1 MVHRIVV
8 VGAGYAGVP
17 AALRLAR
24 RLDPVRFP
32 VTVVTEHDRFVERI
46 RLHQH
51 AAGQRLR
58 DRPLGPL
65 LAASGVGLLVGR
77 VVAVDP
83 GARTIEVG
91 HGDPGGVIDYDDL
104 VLAVGSGPDFHGV
117 PGAAEHAVPVAGLP
131 GATTIAAR
139 LDAGTVRRVTVV
151 GGGLTG
157 TETAAELAESRPA
170 LEVSLVTAGALGD
183 GISPR
188 GCEHLRRSLRARGVT
203 VHEDR
208 RVLGVGADAVSLDGG
223 DVPGDLTV
231 WAAGF
236 RAPDLLRDAGLT
248 VDERGRVVVDEHLQP
263 AGRPEIHVIGDAAA
277 APGPGG
283 SSSRMSCQTGLPMG
297 VHAGVSLAR
306 RLRGREPRPIRLRYV
321 WQNVGLGRADGV
333 TQFTAAD
340 DRPLDRLLT
349 GRASAS
355 FKEVVARSAAWTA
368 LYPGPRRPRR
378 SP

>member
-8 VGAGYAGVP
+8 VGAGYAGVS

-24 RLDPVRFP
+24 RLDPARFP

-65 LAASGVGLLVGR
+65 FAGSGVRLVVGR
-77 VVAVDP
+77 AVAVDP
-83 GARTIEVG
+83 AARTVELEDG
-91 HGDPGGVIDYDDL
+91 ALGYDDL

-117 PGAAEHAVPVAGLP
+117 PGAAEHALPVAGLA
-131 GATTIAAR
+131 GATAIAAR
-139 LDAGTVRRVTVV
+139 LDGGTVRRVTVV

-157 TETAAELAESRPA
+157 TETAAELAESRPT

-183 GISPR
+183 GLSSR
-188 GCEHLRRSLRARGVT
+188 GREHLRRSLRARGVA

-208 RVLGVGADAVSLDGG
+208 RVLGVGPDAVTLEGEHL
-223 DVPGDLTV
+223 PTDLTV

-236 RAPDLLRDAGLT
+236 RAPDLLRDAGLA
-248 VDERGRVVVDEHLQP
+248 VDDRGRVVVDDLLRP
-263 AGRPEIHVIGDAAA
+263 AGHPAIHVVGDAAA

-297 VHAGVSLAR
+297 VHAGTSLAR
-306 RLRGREPRPIRLRYV
+306 TLRGGEPRPIRLRYV

-340 DRPLDRLLT
+340 DRPLDRVLT

-355 FKEVVARSAAWTA
+355 FKEVIARSAGWMA
-368 LYPGPRRPRR
+368 LHPGRGTR
-378 SP
+378 

>member
-8 VGAGYAGVP
+8 VGAGYAGVS

-24 RLDPVRFP
+24 RLDPGRFP

-65 LAASGVGLLVGR
+65 FAASGVGLVVGR

-83 GARTIEVG
+83 SARTLEMDDG
-91 HGDPGGVIDYDDL
+91 LIDYDDL

-117 PGAAEHAVPVAGLP
+117 PGAAEHALPVAGLA
-131 GATTIAAR
+131 GATAIAAR

-157 TETAAELAESRPA
+157 METAAELAESRPS
-170 LEVSLVTAGALGD
+170 LEVSLVTAAALGD

-188 GCEHLRRSLRARGVT
+188 GCEHLRRSLRARGVA

-223 DVPGDLTV
+223 EIPTDLTV

-236 RAPDLLRDAGLT
+236 RAPDLLRDAGL
-248 VDERGRVVVDEHLQP
+248 VIDERGRVVVDELLQP
-263 AGRPEIHVIGDAAA
+263 AGHPGIHVIGDAAA

-306 RLRGREPRPIRLRYV
+306 RLRGGEPRPIRLRYV

-349 GRASAS
+349 GRAAAS

-368 LYPGPRRPRR
+368 TYTGRR
-378 SP
+378 ST